1 MRVFITTIGTRGD
14 VQPYIALGEGLSG
27 AGHAVTVCTSPRY
40 EPLVTGRGIGYGY
53 LSDDLVALVET
64 PRGRRA
70 IAAAG
75 GAISGLRSLFGLI
88 RESLQIQRDLF
99 RDGWAAA
106 QAAEPDL
113 IVYHPKMAIALH
125 YAERLGI
132 PAVMAPL
139 FPTFRPT
146 GAYPNPG
153 LPRLPFGGPLGA
165 AYNRATHRLVLGAVG
180 AASRRLFAS
189 WRRSEGL
196 PARPAAGDVMHRD
209 DGSPVPLLNG
219 WSRHVVADPPEPS
232 DWPAETTGYWFL
244 ERQGDWRP
252 SAALEAFMDAGPA
265 PVYVGFG
272 SMAGRRPERTTRIVL
287 DALQRAR
294 LRGVLANGWGG
305 LTAEDLPASVHL
317 LDEAPHDWLF
327 PRMAAVVH
335 HGGAGTTAAG
345 LRAGRPTVVCPFF
358 GDQPFWARLVHERG
372 AGPAAIPQKKL
383 TAGRLA
389 SALREATENATI
401 HRQAAELGAAIRQ
414 EDGVGNAVAFLERV
428 AHVWSPHS

>member
-64 PRGRRA
+64 PRGREA

-153 LPRLPFGGPLGA
+153 FLRLPFGGSLGA
-165 AYNRATHRLVLGAVG
+165 VYNRATHRLVLGAVS
-180 AASRRLFAS
+180 AASRRMFGS
-189 WRRSEGL
+189 WRESEGL
-196 PARPAAGDVMHRD
+196 AARPPDRNVMQRD

-219 WSRHVVADPPEPS
+219 WSRHVVPEPPGQS
-232 DWPAETTGYWFL
+232 HGPVETTGYWFL

-252 SAALEAFMDAGPA
+252 AAALEAFLYAGPP

-272 SMAGRRPERTTRIVL
+272 SMAGRRPERTTRVVL
-287 DALQRAR
+287 DALQGAG

-305 LTAEDLPASVHL
+305 LKADELPASVHL
-317 LDEAPHDWLF
+317 LDAAPHDWLF
-327 PRMAAVVH
+327 PAMAAVVH

-345 LRAGRPTVVCPFF
+345 LRAGRPTLVCPFF
-358 GDQPFWARLVHERG
+358 GDQPFWGRRVQESG

-383 TAGRLA
+383 TAERLA
-389 SALREATENATI
+389 SALREATESPAM
-401 HRQAAELGAAIRQ
+401 RRRAAELGTKIRT
-414 EDGVGNAVAFLERV
+414 EDGVINAVAFLERV
-428 AHVWSPHS
+428 SSVRTVS